1 MDTKNPDKLPAKG
14 IFRVKVKYTI
24 FSIHQMNEDRGL
36 KPSDSERQIYFN
48 GGCFSEQM
56 YEPNI
61 LPSK

>member
-24 FSIHQMNEDRGL
+24 FSIHQTNEDRVL

-48 GGCFSEQM
+48 EGLFR
-56 YEPNI
+56 
-61 LPSK
+61 